1 MIHEKRLCIELLKP
15 KCIQWKTFISTTF
28 DNLLFKFNIHSYT
41 YYILHK
47 CTYIIKLATKSLF
60 KKIII

>member
-1 MIHEKRLCIELLKP
+1 MYWIIKTKMYTIEN
-15 KCIQWKTFISTTF
+15 IFISTTF